1 MRSFFWFLALLTG
14 FIACNNDK
22 EKPAKEK
29 DNRVVLRT
37 DSVNII
43 TLSDTMLIY
52 ESICRG
58 CKYEGSVRFEIADSA
73 AVIKLLTVN
82 THDNNHRDVEG
93 GNIAKELVLVPVK
106 AGSTRMKLYKF
117 LSPETI
123 KEDSTRYQ
131 TYTIEVKN

>member
-1 MRSFFWFLALLTG
+1 MKSLLGLFILLAG
-14 FIACNNDK
+14 FTACNNNK
-22 EKPAKEK
+22 EEPAKEK
-29 DNRVVLRT
+29 DNRIVLRT

-52 ESICRG
+52 ESICRS

-73 AVIKLLTVN
+73 AVVKLHAVN

-93 GNIAKELVLVPVK
+93 GNVGKELVLVPVK
-106 AGSTRMKLYKF
+106 AGSTKMKLYKF
-117 LSPETI
+117 LSPETA
-123 KEDSTRYQ
+123 KEDSARSQ